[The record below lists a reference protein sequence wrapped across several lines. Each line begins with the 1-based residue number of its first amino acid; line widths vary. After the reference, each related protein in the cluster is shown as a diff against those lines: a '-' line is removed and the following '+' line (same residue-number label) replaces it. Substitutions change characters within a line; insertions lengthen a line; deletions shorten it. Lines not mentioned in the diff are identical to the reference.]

1 MRQEGMHA
9 GIQNKLKDK
18 KGPSGPFKMKKI
30 KISDIQ
36 FNFYVKITKSC
47 LDIRQNLESF
57 NLKARRTEHL
67 YQLMQNIRAIAG
79 YF

>member
-30 KISDIQ
+30 KISDISM
-36 FNFYVKITKSC
+36 FTRKLYHGSVLLSTEKTLSYKLTETEKNVIIT
-47 LDIRQNLESF
+47 L
-57 NLKARRTEHL
+57 H
-67 YQLMQNIRAIAG
+67 
-79 YF
+79 YFSY